1 MLRRLVT
8 GGPPSNNPRAVLHA
22 GTRTRRNWSLGRAEA
37 MRPSTRNAGVETPT
51 NSLSCRSHFHSS
63 AGIFAELIEAD
74 GVDALRG
81 MHVAA
86 ADVARGSG

>member
-1 MLRRLVT
+1 
-8 GGPPSNNPRAVLHA
+8 
-22 GTRTRRNWSLGRAEA
+22 

-63 AGIFAELIEAD
+63 AGIFAELFEAD
-74 GVDALRG
+74 GVDALRDL
-81 MHVAA
+81 HVAA